1 MQRGNAGA
9 GQRRGRPGRWCTA
22 TVRPGSARQAIASL
36 TA

>member
-9 GQRRGRPGRWCTA
+9 GQRRGRPGRRCNATA
-22 TVRPGSARQAIASL
+22 LPDSARQAIPSL